1 MLLLKT
7 AADYLELNMKKIID
21 GIIVVEGINDV
32 SYLSSLIDATFVSL
46 NGLEINNLEFLKKA
60 AQNKHVYLLTDSDKE
75 GERIRSKVKE
85 AIPSVIDVIVDPKK
99 CNRKGKHGVFECETA
114 EIYRVFSK
122 YFTDFT
128 KTNNNE
134 EYLKISQKI
143 GLAAQSKQLRKY
155 ICSRVGIEECNNKTF
170 IKRISLLNIK
180 VEEIE
185 EMIKEF
191 ENGNR

>member
-60 AQNKHVYLLTDSDKE
+60 AQNKHIYLLTDSDKE

-128 KTNNNE
+128 KTNNIE
-134 EYLKISQKI
+134 EYLKVSQKI

-170 IKRISLLNIK
+170 IKRIALLNIK

>member
-60 AQNKHVYLLTDSDKE
+60 ARNKHVYLLTDSDKE

-128 KTNNNE
+128 KTNNIE
-134 EYLKISQKI
+134 EYLKVSQKI

-170 IKRISLLNIK
+170 IKRIALLNIK

>member
-7 AADYLELNMKKIID
+7 VADYLELNMKKIID

-60 AQNKHVYLLTDSDKE
+60 AQNKHIYLLTDSDKE

-128 KTNNNE
+128 KTNNIE
-134 EYLKISQKI
+134 EYLKVSQKI

-170 IKRISLLNIK
+170 IKRIALLNIK

>member
-7 AADYLELNMKKIID
+7 AVDYLELNMKKIID

-60 AQNKHVYLLTDSDKE
+60 AQNKHIYLLTDSDKE

-122 YFTDFT
+122 DFTDFT
-128 KTNNNE
+128 KTNNTE

-143 GLAAQSKQLRKY
+143 GLTAQSKQLRKY

-170 IKRISLLNIK
+170 IKRIALLNIK